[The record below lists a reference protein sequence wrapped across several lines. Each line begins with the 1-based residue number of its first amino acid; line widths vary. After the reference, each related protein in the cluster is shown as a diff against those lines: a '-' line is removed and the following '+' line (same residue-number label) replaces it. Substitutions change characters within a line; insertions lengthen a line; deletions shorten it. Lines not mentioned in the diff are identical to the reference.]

1 MLFLKVIKK
10 EALVEWVN
18 SKESVA
24 NGIRKVKARAE
35 KGKQVER
42 EKLPN
47 NLISIIELIWSIKPE
62 SKLYI
67 SSFIINNQ

>member
-1 MLFLKVIKK
+1 M
-10 EALVEWVN
+10 N

-24 NGIRKVKARAE
+24 NGIRKIKARAE

-47 NLISIIELIWSIKPE
+47 NLISIIELIRSIKPE

>member
-24 NGIRKVKARAE
+24 NGIRKIKARAE

>member
-1 MLFLKVIKK
+1 
-10 EALVEWVN
+10 VN

-24 NGIRKVKARAE
+24 NCIRKLKARAE

-47 NLISIIELIWSIKPE
+47 NLISIIELI
-62 SKLYI
+62 
-67 SSFIINNQ
+67 